1 MSVTT
6 APPASGVR
14 GKRSGGRRVLRG
26 LGWTLIVCGVLV
38 LLFVVYQL
46 FVTNVITDRI
56 QDGLRRDF
64 LGQVQGGETSQGAAG
79 QQPIPGEAAG
89 IIRIPDIGLNMVFVE
104 GVTPEHLKRGPGHYP
119 ATPMPG
125 EGGNVGIA
133 GHRTTYSKPFWALD
147 ELAPGDRIIARTRE
161 GRFVYE
167 VTWTEVVGPDRTGV
181 LDKVPPGA
189 QASEPLACAEEE
201 CITLTTCH
209 PRFSA
214 AQRLIVRG
222 VLVHAGP
229 GEGVAR

>member
-6 APPASGVR
+6 APAASHVR
-14 GKRSGGRRVLRG
+14 RKRSGGRRALRG
-26 LGWTLIVCGVLV
+26 LGWTLIVSGVLV

-46 FVTNVITDRI
+46 LVTNVITDRI

-64 LGQVQGGETSQGAAG
+64 VAQLGAGEAPQTAG
-79 QQPIPGEAAG
+79 NPQPIPGEAAG
-89 IIRIPDIGLNMVFVE
+89 ILRIPDIGLNMVFVE

-119 ATPMPG
+119 STPMPG

-133 GHRTTYSKPFWALD
+133 GHRTTYAKPFWALD

-181 LDKVPPGA
+181 LDEVPRGA
-189 QASEPLACAEEE
+189 QAPEPLVCAEGE

-222 VLVHAGP
+222 VLVESG
-229 GEGVAR
+229 GETAR